1 MFTFADFRIT
11 NRNIQRSAR
20 MTKLCCL
27 QITSMKRCYVYI
39 LSTLTFAT
47 FGICTNVTT
56 PNIRNYTLAAGVATF
71 DESLPTRQ
79 ISDLSLLASPDTI
92 MPEPVLLQ
100 STGFEK
106 KIRTG
111 YFRRYMPSPNGNAVI
126 VSSCQAFKKEFS
138 EAAANF
144 TECAVHYARPIQLCE
159 LCHPVYQQ
167 AIAIYNIMM
176 KVHQISV
183 ALNLFF

>member
-1 MFTFADFRIT
+1 
-11 NRNIQRSAR
+11 
-20 MTKLCCL
+20 
-27 QITSMKRCYVYI
+27 MKSCYVYI
-39 LSTLTFAT
+39 FSILTFAS
-47 FGICTNVTT
+47 FGTCSNDET
-56 PNIRNYTLAAGVATF
+56 PNIRNDTLSTRIAI

-79 ISDLSLLASPDTI
+79 ISDSNLSLLTSQNTI
-92 MPEPVLLQ
+92 MPEPHLSPYGGL
-100 STGFEK
+100 ENK
-106 KIRTG
+106 MRTS

-176 KVHQISV
+176 KVGPTSNQCS
-183 ALNLFF
+183 